1 MESRESLLLFLMLFD
16 MSVQRNFK
24 KLTGYV
30 SALKFFITADH
41 GLLYKRD
48 RLQEFDKVTYPK
60 DKCLYTNKRFLIT
73 EDAVKRDDKIDLFK
87 VPSKSD
93 DPDKLVE
100 RMKEVNKQLGDRA
113 GDINLVYIK
122 K

>member
-1 MESRESLLLFLMLFD
+1 MNATDLPKQEDFYKHYLRGYDGKQRDKILKSYNENNVALSFDEVANANQARIRELI
-16 MSVQRNFK
+16 Q
-24 KLTGYV
+24 
-30 SALKFFITADH
+30 
-41 GLLYKRD
+41 
-48 RLQEFDKVTYPK
+48 DK
-60 DKCLYTNKRFLIT
+60 N
-73 EDAVKRDDKIDLFK
+73 RDDKIDLFK